1 MIMPGRSPNDPKRLK
16 RAQADKLSRIA
27 LDGRRRPA
35 TRQWAMRMLTDA
47 GESLEPNPA
56 PKPKRSAKTA
66 SKTAVPR

>member
-1 MIMPGRSPNDPKRLK
+1 MPGRSPNDPKRLK
-16 RAQADKLSRIA
+16 KTQADKLRRIA

-47 GESLEPNPA
+47 GEGLEPKPA
-56 PKPKRSAKTA
+56 PKLTRSARSA